1 MVAQLPTCL
10 PLRNLWKL
18 ETGRRRTKR
27 TVVRCLGGGSFG
39 KMKTKNKLYHYSA
52 EVTRVV
58 DGDTVDAFVDLGF
71 DMHSKQRVRLYGI
84 NTPECRTRDKIEK
97 VAGLAAKARL
107 QEMLKENKNKCVIK
121 TSLDKKGKYG
131 RVLGVL
137 YVEDVNLN
145 ETLVEEGHADEYF
158 GGSR

>member
-1 MVAQLPTCL
+1 
-10 PLRNLWKL
+10 
-18 ETGRRRTKR
+18 
-27 TVVRCLGGGSFG
+27 
-39 KMKTKNKLYHYSA
+39 MKAENKLYHYNA

-84 NTPECRTRDKIEK
+84 NTPECRTRDKEEK
-97 VAGLAAKARL
+97 KAGLAAKARL
-107 QEMLKENKNKCVIK
+107 VEMLKENKNKCVIK
-121 TSLDKKGKYG
+121 TRLDKKGKFG

-137 YVEDVNLN
+137 YVNDCDLN
-145 ETLVEEGHADEYF
+145 TQLVIEGYAEKYY

>member
-1 MVAQLPTCL
+1 
-10 PLRNLWKL
+10 
-18 ETGRRRTKR
+18 
-27 TVVRCLGGGSFG
+27 
-39 KMKTKNKLYHYSA
+39 MKTENKLYHYSA

-84 NTPECRTRDKIEK
+84 NTPECRTRDLVEK
-97 VAGLAAKARL
+97 KAGLAAKARL
-107 QEMLKENKNKCVIK
+107 KEMLRESKNKCVIK
-121 TSLDKKGKYG
+121 TRLDKKGKYG

-137 YVEDVNLN
+137 YVDDCDLN
-145 ETLVEEGHADEYF
+145 TKLVKEGHAKKYY

>member
-1 MVAQLPTCL
+1 MVEV
-10 PLRNLWKL
+10 L
-18 ETGRRRTKR
+18 EMSKE
-27 TVVRCLGGGSFG
+27 
-39 KMKTKNKLYHYSA
+39 NKLYHYSA

-84 NTPECRTRDKIEK
+84 NTPECRTRDKVEK
-97 VAGLAAKARL
+97 VAGFAAKARL
-107 QEMLKENKNKCVIK
+107 VEMLRKNKNKCIIK
-121 TSLDKKGKYG
+121 TRLDKKGKYG

-137 YVEDVNLN
+137 YVDNKDLN
-145 ETLVEEGHADEYF
+145 AALVKEGHAKRYY